1 MFHSISRKN
10 NMNLVRYYLALC
22 ILVNHF
28 ASLTGIDIF
37 QLPRIFGGAG
47 SFFALSGFL
56 MFPSYEKRPDP
67 KRFLSRR
74 ARRIFPPYF
83 LIVIVAAIGLSLIS
97 TIPLSVYF
105 LDPGF
110 WKYVGANLCF
120 LNFLHPD
127 LPGVFD
133 NAPNIT
139 ASVNG
144 ALWTM
149 KGEVLCYLSVPI
161 VYKAIRRSRR
171 FCRNTLAVTVAV
183 CAALYIIFTRI
194 NGGSMEVLGKQFN
207 VFMLFFLGALIN
219 LELPLFLK
227 YRRHILVF
235 NILLLGADYFSLLE
249 YIPVLGT
256 AYEVA
261 LSPFV
266 TGSMVII
273 CCLTGRWGW
282 FLSGHNAVSYDIYLF
297 HWPVIQLLVYFG
309 FVAYAGAYTALMTAI
324 AITVGFAF
332 LSWHCIG
339 SRILDR
345 KKPRPDTIPR
355 PAPETACGLIRD

>member
-1 MFHSISRKN
+1 MFHSISRQN

-22 ILVNHF
+22 ILMSHF
-28 ASLTGIDIF
+28 SWIAGADIF

-97 TIPLSVYF
+97 TLPLSAYF

-133 NAPNIT
+133 SAPNIT

-149 KGEVLCYLSVPI
+149 KGEVLCYLSVPL
-161 VYKAIRRSRR
+161 VYKAISRSRR

-183 CAALYIIFTRI
+183 CAVLYVICTRM
-194 NGGSMEVLGKQFN
+194 NGGSMDVLGKQFN

-227 YRRHILVF
+227 YRRYILVF
-235 NILLLGADYFSLLE
+235 NILFLGADYFSFLE
-249 YIPVLGT
+249 YIPVLET
-256 AYEVA
+256 CYDVA
-261 LSPFV
+261 LSPLV

-282 FLSGHNAVSYDIYLF
+282 FLARHDAVSYDIYLF
-297 HWPVIQLLVYFG
+297 HWPVIQLLVYSG
-309 FVAYAGAYTALMTAI
+309 FVASAGAYPALLTAI
-324 AITVGFAF
+324 GATVCLAF
-332 LSWHCIG
+332 LSWNCVG
-339 SRILDR
+339 KRVLDR
-345 KKPRPDTIPR
+345 KSASHESRPRVTSD
-355 PAPETACGLIRD
+355 APCKLLSD